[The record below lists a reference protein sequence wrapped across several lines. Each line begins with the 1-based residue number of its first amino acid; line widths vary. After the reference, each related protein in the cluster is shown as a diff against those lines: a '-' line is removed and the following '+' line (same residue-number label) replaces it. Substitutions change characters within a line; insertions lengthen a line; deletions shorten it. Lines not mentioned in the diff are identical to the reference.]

1 VQIDEL
7 EATIE
12 SCRKFILAGRIAV
25 ASGGVVL
32 FAMLVGGIQ
41 FNPSV
46 MGIAGAERRVLRQ
59 DVGSMARGAKPMP
72 ARDRTARD
80 RRAVLHGRGR
90 PDSRTRVQRPKAV
103 RRQHPREKRRLLNF
117 LLSNCSWEDGEV
129 VATFRQ
135 PFDFLAQTN
144 AVAMRSETGLGSE
157 SAKSEIWLG
166 N

>member
-46 MGIAGAERRVLRQ
+46 MGIAAARLYRRLARNRRKKPKRLCNRCRVPVTPLMLQVFFEFSAKAYSPGYGFACERQRFRACWNRQNSLLR
-59 DVGSMARGAKPMP
+59 G
-72 ARDRTARD
+72 
-80 RRAVLHGRGR
+80 
-90 PDSRTRVQRPKAV
+90 TREWLLT
-103 RRQHPREKRRLLNF
+103 RRQITRAWCR
-117 LLSNCSWEDGEV
+117 
-129 VATFRQ
+129 
-135 PFDFLAQTN
+135 
-144 AVAMRSETGLGSE
+144 
-157 SAKSEIWLG
+157 WL
-166 N
+166 